1 MKVLILASSFSGLCQ
16 RVLRELVLLG
26 HDIDQHYGM
35 DEPVLRQQIQSFKPD
50 LILCPFLTHRIPED
64 IWQQH
69 KCLIVHPGI
78 EGDRGPS
85 SIDYAITQDQAYW
98 GVTLL
103 QADSE
108 MDAGDIWGTQNF
120 PLRRAGKTSTY
131 KREVS
136 TTAVALIKQALL
148 DFENPNYQPK
158 PLNYN
163 DPNVV
168 GTCNPLLRQPLR
180 KIDWA
185 VDNTHTIMQKIYAAD
200 TTPGVLDH
208 FLGHD
213 VHLFGPAIEPNLKGQ
228 AKQILAIRHGAVC
241 VATIDGALW
250 IKQMK
255 CKTHAALP
263 AIKLPAA
270 RVINAL
276 AGNQNLNLIAEY
288 DASTIDD
295 IRVETVGDV
304 AYVYFDFYN
313 GAANTQ
319 QCLRLKQRLAQVK
332 ASPAKVIVMMG
343 GEDFFSN
350 GIHLNCIE
358 AAADP
363 ALESWQNINAI
374 DDVVAEIIHTPNQ
387 LTVAA
392 LRNNAGAGGAIMALA
407 CDKVIIR
414 DGVVLN
420 PHYAKM
426 GLYGSEYWT
435 YLLPKRVGH
444 ELAKKLTT
452 ECEPMLASEALNCH
466 FADQLLPEDWDSY
479 HEHLRA
485 FCAQQAQ
492 SDLAPE
498 LAQKRQRREADESIK
513 PLESYRNEE
522 LAKMRE
528 TFYNPQSSYHLERKL
543 FVFKGK
549 LPEGEATQ
557 TFAVTPGG
565 EQVITHSGE
574 QVTNA

>member
-35 DEPVLRQQIQSFKPD
+35 DEPTLRQQISTFQPD

-64 IWQQH
+64 IWRAH

-85 SIDYAITQDQAYW
+85 SIDYAITQDADYW

-120 PLRRAGKTSTY
+120 PLRRAGKTSIY

-136 TTAVALIKQALL
+136 SAAVALIKQALQ
-148 DFENPNYQPK
+148 DFENAYFRPRPLDYSNPK
-158 PLNYN
+158 
-163 DPNVV
+163 VK
-168 GTCNPLLRQPLR
+168 GTCNPLLRQANR
-180 KIDWA
+180 AVDWST
-185 VDNTHTIMQKIYAAD
+185 DNTHTIIQKLHAAD

-208 FLGHD
+208 LLGHD
-213 VHLFGPAIEPNLKGQ
+213 VHLFGPANEPVLKGQ
-228 AKQILAIRHGAVC
+228 PKQILAIRHGAVC
-241 VATIDGALW
+241 IATIDGAVW
-250 IKQMK
+250 VKQMK
-255 CKTHAALP
+255 CKTHPDLP

-270 RVINAL
+270 RVINVL
-276 AGNQNLNLIAEY
+276 AGNQDLALKG
-288 DASTIDD
+288 DFDSTAIDD
-295 IRVETVGDV
+295 IRVDMIEDT
-304 AYVYFDFYN
+304 AYIYFDFYN

-332 ASPAKVIVMMG
+332 ASKAKVIILMG

-358 AAADP
+358 AASDP

-374 DDVVAEIIHTPNQ
+374 DDVVEEIINTPNQ
-387 LTVAA
+387 LTAAA
-392 LRNNAGAGGAIMALA
+392 LRNNAGAGGAILALA

-414 DGVVLN
+414 EGVVLN
-420 PHYAKM
+420 PHYANM

-435 YLLPKRVGH
+435 YLLPKRVGAT
-444 ELAKKLTT
+444 LAQSITND
-452 ECEPMLASEALNCH
+452 CIPMLATDAVSCH
-466 FADQLLPEDWDSY
+466 FADQMLPEDWEQY
-479 HEHLRA
+479 HEQLKH
-485 FCAQQAQ
+485 FCSQQAKH
-492 SDLAPE
+492 SGFNAE
-498 LAQKRQRREADESIK
+498 LERKRAQRIADEKAK
-513 PLESYRNEE
+513 PLNAYRTEE

-528 TFYNPQSSYHLERKL
+528 TFYDPSSRYHEERKL
-543 FVFKGK
+543 FVYKGK
-549 LPEGEATQ
+549 LPEQSAVDAEATKPPESPE
-557 TFAVTPGG
+557 TVNVA
-565 EQVITHSGE
+565 
-574 QVTNA
+574 

>member
-35 DEPVLRQQIQSFKPD
+35 DEPVLREQIASFQPD

-64 IWQQH
+64 IWQQY

-85 SIDYAITQDQAYW
+85 SIDYAITHDDSRW

-148 DFENPNYQPK
+148 DFKDPNYQPK

-163 DPNVV
+163 NPGVE

-180 KIDWA
+180 RIDWS
-185 VDNTHTIMQKIYAAD
+185 VDTTRTIMQKIYAAD

-213 VHLFGPAIEPNLKGQ
+213 VHLFGPELEPNLKGE

-241 VATIDGALW
+241 IATIDGAVW

-255 CKTHAALP
+255 CKTHSALP

-276 AGNQNLNLIAEY
+276 AGNQSLNLATEY
-288 DASTIDD
+288 DASVIDD
-295 IRVETVGDV
+295 IRVEHIGDV

-319 QCLRLKQRLAQVK
+319 QCLRLKQRLAHVK
-332 ASPAKVIVMMG
+332 ASDAKVIVLMG

-387 LTVAA
+387 LTIAA
-392 LRNNAGAGGAIMALA
+392 LRNNAGAGGAILALA

-414 DGVVLN
+414 EGVVLN

-435 YLLPKRVGH
+435 YLLPKRIGH
-444 ELAKKLTT
+444 ELAQKWTT
-452 ECEPMLASEALNCH
+452 ECEPLLASEALQYR
-466 FADQLLPEDWDSY
+466 FADQMLPEDWEQY
-479 HEHLRA
+479 HEHLRS
-485 FCAQQAQ
+485 FCQQQASQ
-492 SDLAPE
+492 LDLTAE
-498 LAQKRQRREADESIK
+498 LEQKRQRRAADEALK
-513 PLESYRNEE
+513 PLENYRSEE

-528 TFYNPQSSYHLERKL
+528 IFYNPESSYHLERKL

-549 LPEGEATQ
+549 LPEADSVKDAQLELAAQ
-557 TFAVTPGG
+557 
-565 EQVITHSGE
+565 
-574 QVTNA
+574 

>member
-16 RVLRELVLLG
+16 RVLRELSLLD
-26 HDIDQHYGM
+26 HDIEQHYGM
-35 DEPVLRQQIQSFKPD
+35 DEPLLRRQITHFQPD

-64 IWQQH
+64 IWQNH

-85 SIDYAITQDQAYW
+85 SIDYAIMNNEARW

-103 QADSE
+103 QADAE

-120 PLRRAGKTSTY
+120 PLRQAGKTSIY

-136 TTAVALIKQALL
+136 TTAVTLIKQALV
-148 DFENPNYQPK
+148 DFQNAEFKPK
-158 PLNYN
+158 PLNYDN
-163 DPNVV
+163 SEVQ
-168 GTCNPLLRQPLR
+168 GTCNPLIRQTER
-180 KIDWA
+180 AINWS
-185 VDNTHTIMQKIYAAD
+185 VDSTYTVMQKIYAAD

-208 FLGHD
+208 LLGRD
-213 VHLFGPAIEPNLKGQ
+213 LHLFGPAFEPNLKGQ
-228 AKQILAIRHGAVC
+228 PKQILAIRHGAVC
-241 VATIDGALW
+241 IATTDGAVW

-255 CKTHAALP
+255 CKTHPNLP

-270 RVINAL
+270 RVINTL
-276 AGNQNLNLIAEY
+276 AGNNDLGLLAGF
-288 DASTIDD
+288 DDSVIDD
-295 IRVETVGDV
+295 IRVEHQGSV

-332 ASPAKVIVMMG
+332 ASDAKVIVIMG

-358 AAADP
+358 AASDP
-363 ALESWQNINAI
+363 ALESWQNITAI
-374 DDVVAEIIHTPNQ
+374 DDVVEEIINTPNQ

-392 LRNNAGAGGAIMALA
+392 LRNNAGAGGAILALA

-420 PHYAKM
+420 PHYQKM

-444 ELAKKLTT
+444 TLAQQLTT
-452 ECEPMLASEALNCH
+452 ECQPMLASEALECN
-466 FADQLLPEDWDSY
+466 FADQLLPEDWHQY
-479 HEHLRA
+479 HEYLRD
-485 FCAQQAQ
+485 FCAQQSAHG
-492 SDLAPE
+492 E
-498 LAQKRQRREADESIK
+498 LAAELEQKRVRRQADEAIK
-513 PLESYRNEE
+513 PLSAYRNEE

-528 TFYNPQSSYHLERKL
+528 IFYDPNSSYHLERKL
-543 FVFKGK
+543 FVYKGK
-549 LPEGEATQ
+549 LPEGEQAPVQ
-557 TFAVTPGG
+557 T
-565 EQVITHSGE
+565 THCVSS
-574 QVTNA
+574 VA

>member
-35 DEPVLRQQIQSFKPD
+35 DEPVLREQIASFQPD

-64 IWQQH
+64 IWQQY

-85 SIDYAITQDQAYW
+85 SIDYAITHDDSRW

-148 DFENPNYQPK
+148 DFKDPNYQPK

-163 DPNVV
+163 NPGVE

-180 KIDWA
+180 RIDWS
-185 VDNTHTIMQKIYAAD
+185 VDTTRTIMQKIYAAD

-213 VHLFGPAIEPNLKGQ
+213 VHLFGPELEPNLKGE

-241 VATIDGALW
+241 VATIDGAVW

-255 CKTHAALP
+255 CKTHSALP

-276 AGNQNLNLIAEY
+276 AGNQSLNLATEY
-288 DASTIDD
+288 DASVIDD
-295 IRVETVGDV
+295 IRVEHIGDV

-319 QCLRLKQRLAQVK
+319 QCLRLKQRLAHVK
-332 ASPAKVIVMMG
+332 ASDAKVIVLMG

-387 LTVAA
+387 LTIAA
-392 LRNNAGAGGAIMALA
+392 LRNNAGAGGAILALA

-414 DGVVLN
+414 EGVVLN

-435 YLLPKRVGH
+435 YLLPKRIGH
-444 ELAKKLTT
+444 ELAQKWTT
-452 ECEPMLASEALNCH
+452 ECEPLLASEALQYR
-466 FADQLLPEDWDSY
+466 FADQMLPEDWEQY
-479 HEHLRA
+479 HEHLRS
-485 FCAQQAQ
+485 FCQQQASQ
-492 SDLAPE
+492 LDLTAE
-498 LAQKRQRREADESIK
+498 LEQKRQRRAADEALK
-513 PLESYRNEE
+513 PLENYRSEE

-528 TFYNPQSSYHLERKL
+528 IFYNPESSYHLERKL

-549 LPEGEATQ
+549 LPEADSVKDAQLELAAQ
-557 TFAVTPGG
+557 
-565 EQVITHSGE
+565 
-574 QVTNA
+574 

>member
-26 HDIDQHYGM
+26 HEIDQHYGM

-64 IWQQH
+64 IWQSH

-85 SIDYAITQDQAYW
+85 SLDYAISSSEARW

-108 MDAGDIWGTQNF
+108 MDAGDIWGTKNF
-120 PLRRAGKTSTY
+120 PLRRAGKTSIY

-136 TTAVALIKQALL
+136 TTAVALIKQALK
-148 DFENPNYQPK
+148 DFENAEFRPK
-158 PLNYN
+158 PLNYDN
-163 DPNVV
+163 PEVE

-180 KIDWA
+180 KIDWENDDTQT
-185 VDNTHTIMQKIYAAD
+185 VIQKLFAAD
-200 TTPGVLDH
+200 TTPGVLDY

-213 VHLFGPAIEPNLKGQ
+213 VHLFGPVSEPSLKGRP
-228 AKQILAIRHGAVC
+228 KQILAIRHGAVC
-241 VATIDGALW
+241 IATRDGAIW
-250 IKQMK
+250 VRQMK
-255 CKTHAALP
+255 CKTHPELP

-276 AGNQNLNLIAEY
+276 AGNQDLGLASDY
-288 DASTIDD
+288 DSTAIND
-295 IRVETVGDV
+295 IWVEHDGAT
-304 AYVYFDFYN
+304 AYVHFNFYN

-319 QCLRLKQRLAQVK
+319 QCLRLKQTLAQVK
-332 ASPAKVIVMMG
+332 ASDAKVIVMMG

-374 DDVVAEIIHTPNQ
+374 DDVVEEIINTPNQ

-392 LRNNAGAGGAIMALA
+392 LRNNAGAGGAILALA

-414 DGVVLN
+414 DGIVLN
-420 PHYAKM
+420 PHYQKM

-435 YLLPKRVGH
+435 YLLPKRVGP
-444 ELAKKLTT
+444 ELAERLTT
-452 ECEPMLASEALNCH
+452 ECEPMLASEAIHCN
-466 FADQLLPEDWDSY
+466 FADQLLPEDWETY
-479 HEHLRA
+479 HEHLRD
-485 FCAQQAQ
+485 FCKEQ
-492 SDLAPE
+492 SLRGDLSNE
-498 LAQKRQRREADESIK
+498 LDQKRARRASDEAIK
-513 PLESYRNEE
+513 PLSAYRTEE

-528 TFYNPQSSYHLERKL
+528 IFYDPAASYHRERQL
-543 FVFKGK
+543 FVYKGK
-549 LPEGEATQ
+549 LPESMQTNGNATL
-557 TFAVTPGG
+557 APSNGANV
-565 EQVITHSGE
+565 
-574 QVTNA
+574 A

>member
-26 HDIDQHYGM
+26 HEIDQHYGM

-64 IWQQH
+64 IWQAH

-85 SIDYAITQDQAYW
+85 SLDYAITNAEARW

-108 MDAGDIWGTQNF
+108 MDAGDIWGTKNF
-120 PLRRAGKTSTY
+120 PLRRAGKTSVY

-136 TTAVALIKQALL
+136 TTAVALIKQALK
-148 DFENPNYQPK
+148 DFENAEFKPK
-158 PLNYN
+158 PLNYDN
-163 DPNVV
+163 PEVE

-180 KIDWA
+180 KIDWEN
-185 VDNTHTIMQKIYAAD
+185 DSTHTVIQKLYAAD
-200 TTPGVLDH
+200 TTPGVLDY

-213 VHLFGPAIEPNLKGQ
+213 VHLFGPVNEPNLKGRP
-228 AKQILAIRHGAVC
+228 KQILAIRHGAVC
-241 VATIDGALW
+241 IATRDGAIW
-250 IKQMK
+250 VRQMK
-255 CKTHAALP
+255 CKTHPELP

-276 AGNQNLNLIAEY
+276 AGNQDLGLASEY
-288 DASTIDD
+288 DASAIND
-295 IRVETVGDV
+295 IWVERDGAT
-304 AYVYFDFYN
+304 AYVHFNFYN

-319 QCLRLKQRLAQVK
+319 QCLRLKQTLVQVK
-332 ASPAKVIVMMG
+332 ASDAKVIVIMG

-374 DDVVAEIIHTPNQ
+374 DDVVEEIINTPNQ

-392 LRNNAGAGGAIMALA
+392 LRNNAGAGGAILALA

-420 PHYAKM
+420 PHYQKM

-435 YLLPKRVGH
+435 YLLPKRVGA
-444 ELAKKLTT
+444 ELAEQLTT
-452 ECEPMLASEALNCH
+452 ECEPMLASEAIQCH
-466 FADQLLPEDWDSY
+466 FADQLLPEDWDTY
-479 HEHLRA
+479 HEHLRD
-485 FCAQQAQ
+485 FCSAQ
-492 SDLAPE
+492 SLRSDLNGE
-498 LAQKRQRREADESIK
+498 LEQKRARRASDEATK
-513 PLESYRNEE
+513 PLSAYRTEE

-528 TFYNPQSSYHLERKL
+528 IFYDPAASYHLERKL
-543 FVFKGK
+543 FVYKGK
-549 LPEGEATQ
+549 LPESMQNLSKE
-557 TFAVTPGG
+557 
-565 EQVITHSGE
+565 
-574 QVTNA
+574 TNAQSSGVNVA

>member
-35 DEPVLRQQIQSFKPD
+35 DEPVLRRQISAFQPD

-64 IWQQH
+64 IWRAH

-85 SIDYAITQDQAYW
+85 SIDYAITQDAAQW

-120 PLRRAGKTSTY
+120 PLRRAGKTSVY

-136 TTAVALIKQALL
+136 STAVALIKQALL
-148 DFENPNYQPK
+148 DFENTAFTPK
-158 PLNYN
+158 PLDYN
-163 DPNVV
+163 NPNVK
-168 GTCNPLLRQPLR
+168 GTCNPLLRQPMR
-180 KIDWA
+180 AINWDQ
-185 VDNTHTIMQKIYAAD
+185 DNTHTIIQKLFAAD
-200 TTPGVLDH
+200 TTPGLLDH
-208 FLGHD
+208 LLGHD
-213 VHLFGPAIEPNLKGQ
+213 IHLFGPANEPHLKGKP
-228 AKQILAIRHGAVC
+228 KQILAIRHGAVC
-241 VATIDGALW
+241 IGTLDGAVW

-255 CKTHAALP
+255 CKTHPDLP

-270 RVINAL
+270 RVINVL
-276 AGNQNLNLIAEY
+276 AGNSDLGLIGDFDSSA
-288 DASTIDD
+288 IDD
-295 IRVETVGDV
+295 IRVERQGDA

-319 QCLRLKQRLAQVK
+319 QCLRLKHTLAQVK
-332 ASPAKVIVMMG
+332 TSDAKVIVLMG

-358 AAADP
+358 AASDP

-374 DDVVAEIIHTPNQ
+374 DDVVEEIINTPNQ

-392 LRNNAGAGGAIMALA
+392 LRNNAGAGGAILALA

-414 DGVVLN
+414 EGVVLN
-420 PHYAKM
+420 PHYQKM

-435 YLLPKRVGH
+435 YLLPKRVGQSLAA
-444 ELAKKLTT
+444 ELTSQCAPL
-452 ECEPMLASEALNCH
+452 LASEAINCQ
-466 FADQLLPEDWDSY
+466 FADQMLPEDWEQY
-479 HEHLRA
+479 HEHLHHFCQQQSTQIDLSAELERKRA
-485 FCAQQAQ
+485 
-492 SDLAPE
+492 
-498 LAQKRQRREADESIK
+498 QRAADEKAK
-513 PLESYRNEE
+513 PLSAYRTEE

-528 TFYNPQSSYHLERKL
+528 IFYNPESSYHMERKL
-543 FVFKGK
+543 FVYKGK
-549 LPEGEATQ
+549 PPVAAQHE
-557 TFAVTPGG
+557 
-565 EQVITHSGE
+565 
-574 QVTNA
+574 NAPQAPASNANVA